1 MNSDRSNMK
10 TESEIYS
17 ETGILGGYRPEE
29 AVLRKSE
36 DGGINTLYR
45 DSHYTISGKEYSRE
59 RQMLIR
65 GKCFIVTSV
74 FPTDSTATPTD
85 KMLVVIDGDLEH
97 EEKVI

>member
-10 TESEIYS
+10 SESEIYL

-29 AVLRKSE
+29 AVLRKAE
-36 DGGINTLYR
+36 GGGIDMLYR
-45 DSHYTISGKEYSRE
+45 DSHYTISENEYSRE
-59 RQMLIR
+59 RQMLIH

-74 FPTDSTATPTD
+74 FPTDATATPTD
-85 KMLVVIDGDLEH
+85 KMLSVIDGDLET

>member
-1 MNSDRSNMK
+1 MNSERSNMK
-10 TESEIYS
+10 TESEIYL

-29 AVLRKSE
+29 AVLRKAE
-36 DGGINTLYR
+36 GGGIDTLYR
-45 DSHYTISGKEYSRE
+45 DSRYTISEKEYSRE

-74 FPTDSTATPTD
+74 FPTDATATPTD
-85 KMLVVIDGDLEH
+85 KMLSVIDGDLET

>member
-10 TESEIYS
+10 SEYEIYL

-29 AVLRKSE
+29 AILRKAE
-36 DGGINTLYR
+36 GGGVDTLYR
-45 DSHYTISGKEYSRE
+45 DANYTVSEKKYSRE

-74 FPTDSTATPTD
+74 FPTNATATPTD
-85 KMLVVIDGDLEH
+85 KMLSVIDGDLEA